1 MLAQRL
7 VSYQLLDTRTAETAQ
22 ENPILQAVNIPFVEL
37 EARMH
42 ELPPR
47 DEVIPVTATGAVAK
61 ESVAFLIRQGRKA
74 VLESD
79 YQVGKPP
86 PYEQGRLWR
95 PNAFLME
102 QLDSLFPDLPDEP
115 RALDIG
121 CGSGRDAVCLATH
134 GWRVTA
140 IDRLPDALER
150 GIDLEA
156 RYSPDALP
164 IEWIAHDLDDSLPSF
179 KHSFHLI
186 TCFFYLNRPLLEQA
200 HRWLKPRGILIMET
214 FTRTHRSRF
223 GKPSSDHLT
232 VAEGEESTI
241 LPGLQ
246 PIWAERA
253 WHGKR
258 HTLQLLAIR
267 K

>member
-1 MLAQRL
+1 MNAQRL
-7 VSYQLLDTRTAETAQ
+7 VSYRLLDPRLAETAR
-22 ENPILQAVNIPFVEL
+22 ENPILHAVNIPFVEL
-37 EARMH
+37 ESRMH

-47 DEVIPVTATGAVAK
+47 DEFIPVAATGEVA
-61 ESVAFLIRQGRKA
+61 EECIAFLNSQGRKA
-74 VLESD
+74 ALEPA
-79 YQVGKPP
+79 YQYGEAP

-121 CGSGRDAVCLATH
+121 CGSGRDAVYLAAH

-156 RYSPDALP
+156 RYAPDALP

-186 TCFFYLNRPLLEQA
+186 TCFFYLNRPLLKQA
-200 HRWLKPRGILIMET
+200 HRWLKPGGILMMET

-232 VAEGEESTI
+232 VEAGEEATL
-241 LPGLQ
+241 LPGLH
-246 PIWAERA
+246 PIWAEMA
-253 WHGKR
+253 WHGTL

-267 K
+267 M